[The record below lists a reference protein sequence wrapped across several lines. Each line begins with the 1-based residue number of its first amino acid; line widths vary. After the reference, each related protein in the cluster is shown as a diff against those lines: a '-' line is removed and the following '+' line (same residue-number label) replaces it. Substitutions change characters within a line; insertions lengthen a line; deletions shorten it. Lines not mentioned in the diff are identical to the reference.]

1 MTEEEQT
8 QEEHEM
14 MPTAPYTAKLRSG
27 RHVLM
32 QDLNPKMLKRL
43 SYKALRNLKKAIYEL
58 AAHKAELDRR
68 GYDHEDLKS
77 FIPFKEFNMWQMV
90 THATLISLNNYNTH
104 YPSTPVVWDE
114 RPKKGDEE
122 E

>member
-1 MTEEEQT
+1 MMTEEEQT
-8 QEEHEM
+8 QEQHEM
-14 MPTAPYTAKLRSG
+14 MPTAPYTA
-27 RHVLM
+27 
-32 QDLNPKMLKRL
+32 
-43 SYKALRNLKKAIYEL
+43 NLKKAIYEL

-68 GYDHEDLKS
+68 GYESEDLAS
-77 FIPFKEFNMWQMV
+77 FTVFKDFNMWQMV

-114 RPKKGDEE
+114 RPKKEGEE